1 MVRKSV
7 CGRRYI
13 AYNEG
18 FGLDILVYP
27 TEVLQKIRAQKNR
40 EIRLADATCLI
51 YGLVR
56 LNMLYML
63 SLNVMCFP
71 SMEDIWTVINDIRDT
86 RASYLSSRL
95 EEKSVGQRVAISC
108 SLMGNLTPN
117 NQGRTTSSFSE
128 PIHSAKTINQPTRL
142 SAHLHIKTSTSAN
155 SSSP

>member
-1 MVRKSV
+1 MVGKSV

-51 YGLVR
+51 YGLGP
-56 LNMLYML
+56 LNML

-71 SMEDIWTVINDIRDT
+71 SMEDIWTVMLMFMTTNESKLPFIKPAKEKFVGLRD
-86 RASYLSSRL
+86 SSVAYL
-95 EEKSVGQRVAISC
+95 EEI
-108 SLMGNLTPN
+108 
-117 NQGRTTSSFSE
+117 
-128 PIHSAKTINQPTRL
+128 
-142 SAHLHIKTSTSAN
+142 
-155 SSSP
+155 